1 MSGADAGKFD
11 IGATGALTFKAKP
24 DYEAPG
30 DANTDNVYDV
40 TVVAGDGNRGA
51 TDVKITI
58 NNESEDGT
66 VTLSKTQP
74 RVGAAVKASLT
85 DPDGSISG
93 LTWQWSRSTSKTG
106 TFTDIDDVNSD
117 TYTPVAADTTGNG
130 MFLRA
135 TASYT
140 DGHGPGKTAMEES
153 ANAVAVDTR
162 NRAPVFADQD
172 TETDGVQNEAT
183 ERKVEENTE
192 ADATDAATDSATD
205 NVGGAVTATNT
216 DPNADALTYTLGGAD
231 AALFTVRSNGQIEVG
246 AETELDYE
254 TRQSYSVTVMA
265 EDSFGASATSSWVKL
280 QDRPY
285 IL

>member
-1 MSGADAGKFD
+1 MSGADAGKLD
-11 IGATGALTFKAKP
+11 IGTTGALTFKAKP

-30 DANTDNVYDV
+30 GANTDNVYEV
-40 TVVAGDGNRGA
+40 TVVAGDGNRG
-51 TDVKITI
+51 TKDVKVTI
-58 NNESEDGT
+58 NNEDGT

-74 RVGAAVKASLT
+74 RVGVAVKASLT

-106 TFTDIDDVNSD
+106 TFTAIDDANSD
-117 TYTPVAADTTGNG
+117 TYTLVGDDATGNA

-162 NRAPVFADQD
+162 NRAPLFADQD
-172 TETDGVQNEAT
+172 TETDGVQNEAP

-192 ADATDAATDSATD
+192 ADATDAATDAATD
-205 NVGGAVTATNT
+205 NVGGAVTAP
-216 DPNADALTYTLGGAD
+216 DPNADALTYTL
-231 AALFTVRSNGQIEVG
+231 N
-246 AETELDYE
+246 
-254 TRQSYSVTVMA
+254 QSQGEMRRHM
-265 EDSFGASATSSWVKL
+265 G
-280 QDRPY
+280 
-285 IL
+285 

>member
-11 IGATGALTFKAKP
+11 IGTTGALTFKAKP

-30 DANTDNVYDV
+30 DANTDNVYEV
-40 TVVAGDGNRGA
+40 TVVAGDGNRG
-51 TDVKITI
+51 TKDVKVTI
-58 NNESEDGT
+58 NNENEDGT

-74 RVGAAVKASLT
+74 RVGVAVKASLT

-93 LTWQWSRSTSKTG
+93 LTWQWSRSTSKIG
-106 TFTDIDDVNSD
+106 TFTDIDDANSD
-117 TYTPVAADTTGNG
+117 TYTPVADDATGNG

-140 DGHGPGKTAMEES
+140 DGHAPGKTAMEES
-153 ANAVAVDTR
+153 ANAEAVDTR

-192 ADATDAATDSATD
+192 ADATDAATDAATD
-205 NVGGAVTATNT
+205 NVGGAVTATDPDPN
-216 DPNADALTYTLGGAD
+216 PNADALTYTLVLGQ
-231 AALFTVRSNGQIEVG
+231 TRIVRCYTG
-246 AETELDYE
+246 
-254 TRQSYSVTVMA
+254 
-265 EDSFGASATSSWVKL
+265 
-280 QDRPY
+280 
-285 IL
+285 